1 MTPEL
6 IYLVWSAVLTFVLM
20 LIAVSGA
27 TLQVGLPTLAG
38 NREGMPEM
46 TNWAGRAE
54 RAHSNMLE
62 SLVLFAI
69 LVLVAQAAG
78 VRNAMT
84 SARRATFLLGSR
96 GPRRALYRRHP
107 VGAHGS
113 VGRVRGRAHL
123 DRVATREVER
133 SRSLRS
139 RDDVVRLEWW
149 HPAACDLAVVRQATD
164 RARAGR

>member
-6 IYLVWSAVLTFVLM
+6 IYLVWSAVLTVVLM

-38 NREGMPEM
+38 NREGMPDM
-46 TNWAGRAE
+46 TSWAGRAE

-62 SLVLFAI
+62 NLVLFAI

-84 SARRATFLLGSR
+84 LLG
-96 GPRRALYRRHP
+96 AQLFFW
-107 VGAHGS
+107 
-113 VGRVRGRAHL
+113 GRVGHAVLYIAGIPWARTA
-123 DRVATREVER
+123 AW
-133 SRSLRS
+133 
-139 RDDVVRLEWW
+139 VVS
-149 HPAACDLAVVRQATD
+149 VVGLILIAWQLVR
-164 RARAGR
+164 